1 MNDAIKPTGTCSV
14 CGRPDTRLL
23 KDGTV
28 GTHNDPRKKY
38 SQPYAPRCSGWG
50 KPPKES

>member
-1 MNDAIKPTGTCSV
+1 MATYPTGTCFV
-14 CGRPDTRLL
+14 CGRENTRLL

-28 GTHNDPRKKY
+28 GMHSDKRKTTNL
-38 SQPYAPRCSGWG
+38 PWHPRCNGWG